1 MGIIRPHRGEM
12 INSGKEN
19 KIMQQ
24 STVKLPGS
32 NANSPAF
39 WSRMDRYKY
48 IYLLIIPGFLY
59 LLVFKFVPM
68 WGLLVSFQDYNAF
81 RGFWASDW
89 VGFKHFI
96 VFFND
101 PYFYIMLRNTL
112 LINLFGLIFYFPLP
126 ILLSLMLNEIRHEA
140 FKRLN
145 QSLLYLPH
153 FLSWVIIASFT
164 VFTLS
169 TDVGFVNKILVSI
182 GLETISFLSNPDYFW
197 GIITAQMAWKEMG
210 WGTIIFLAAMAGV
223 DPQRY
228 EAAVI
233 DGASRFRQ
241 IWHITLPAIRPTI
254 IVLLILRLGN
264 IADVGFEQM
273 LLMMNPMVREVSEVF
288 DTYAYT
294 YGITQGQ
301 FSVGTAVGF
310 FKSVVGLIFVLASNY
325 IVKKLGHEGIY

>member
-1 MGIIRPHRGEM
+1 MSR
-12 INSGKEN
+12 S
-19 KIMQQ
+19 
-24 STVKLPGS
+24 LPTTRTIPQEKVPTFGS
-32 NANSPAF
+32 
-39 WSRMDRYKY
+39 RVIGHKY
-48 IYLLIIPGFLY
+48 IYLLVMPGFLY
-59 LLVFKFVPM
+59 LLIFKFVPM
-68 WGLLVSFQDYNAF
+68 WGLLISFQNYNAF
-81 RGFWASDW
+81 RGFWSSEW

-96 VFFND
+96 DFFND

-112 LINLFGLIFYFPLP
+112 LVNLFGLIFYFPLP
-126 ILLSLMLNEIRHEA
+126 ILLSLMLNEIRHEV

-145 QSLLYLPH
+145 QTLVYLPH

-164 VFTLS
+164 FFTLS
-169 TDVGFVNKILVSI
+169 TDVGFINKILISS
-182 GLETISFLSNPDYFW
+182 GLEPISFLSMPEYFW
-197 GIITAQMAWKEMG
+197 GIITAQTAWKEMG
-210 WGTIIFLAAMAGV
+210 WGTILFLAAMAGV

-233 DGASRFRQ
+233 DGASRFQQ
-241 IWHITLPAIRPTI
+241 IWHVTLPAIRPTI
-254 IVLLILRLGN
+254 ILLLILRLGH

-273 LLMMNPMVREVSEVF
+273 LLMMNPMVREVAEVF

-310 FKSVVGLIFVLASNY
+310 FKGVVGLIFVLTSNY